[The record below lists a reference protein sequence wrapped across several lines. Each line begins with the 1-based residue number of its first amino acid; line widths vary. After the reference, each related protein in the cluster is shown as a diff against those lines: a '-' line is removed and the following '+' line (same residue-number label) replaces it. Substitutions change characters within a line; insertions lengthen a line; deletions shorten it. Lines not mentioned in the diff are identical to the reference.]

1 MICINIPMPKKCIDC
16 PFSYWVQGGCFE
28 GMLMCNAKEANLSKK
43 EFKSNDEITG
53 ECIVDEY
60 RNKRPADCPITG
72 TDIPM
77 FCRYCGKKII

>member
-1 MICINIPMPKKCIDC
+1 
-16 PFSYWVQGGCFE
+16 
-28 GMLMCNAKEANLSKK
+28 MCNAKEANLSKK

-72 TDIPM
+72 TDIPI